1 MRHIRRWLNADQPA
15 FRSFPLQA
23 VHPKDDTPMNKKIMV
38 VDDNRMILKF
48 LSNLL
53 EGEGHEVKTCEDGL
67 SALSLLTSYRPDIVF
82 VDLIIPKIGG
92 DKLCQIIRTMEHMR
106 DCYLVIISAAV
117 AEMDLDFRKI
127 GVNACIAKG
136 PFGQMGKHVLAAV
149 NDSSDHSKSISDQ
162 DILGIA
168 SVDGI
173 PVYARR
179 MTKELLGRNRH
190 LETILES
197 MNEGIIEVYTGRVVY
212 ANSAAVTLLGIPL
225 ENLLSAEPRELFDAT
240 AMGRIEALMGRDET
254 TNSVAGLTHPLELNG
269 RQVVIRSFPVIEEED
284 TTILLITDVTDQ
296 RNLEYQLQHVRRMD
310 AIGNLAGGIAHNFN
324 NLLMGIQGNVS
335 ILFQDKSA
343 GDRGYDELAGIERCI
358 DSGAN
363 LTRQLL
369 SFAKGGR
376 YSLEM
381 VDVNDIVAASAGMF
395 ARTRKEIHVASQ
407 LEEAPLMAE
416 VDASQIELAL
426 MDLYVNAW
434 HAMSN
439 GGTLSVS
446 ASEVNLDD
454 AFVKPYHLTPGKYV
468 RIDVTDTG
476 AGMDK
481 KTIGRIFEPFYTTR
495 PMGEGTGLGLASVF
509 GIIKQH
515 RGIIT
520 VDSQVGAGTTF
531 SIYLPVARP
540 LVKPKMQDRLRV
552 ITSGKP
558 PEKGSGTILVV
569 DDEEY
574 ILNADKAML
583 NELGYGVLLAKGG
596 KEALRVFEENK
607 NRIKLL
613 ILDLIMPDL
622 GGEIVYDRI
631 KSSRPDVRV
640 ILSSGYSIEGQA
652 ESILKKGCDG
662 FIQKP
667 YNLNQLAQKIEEIL
681 S

>member
-1 MRHIRRWLNADQPA
+1 M
-15 FRSFPLQA
+15 
-23 VHPKDDTPMNKKIMV
+23 KKKILV

-53 EGEGHEVKTCEDGL
+53 DGEGHEVKTCEDGL
-67 SALSLLTSYRPDIVF
+67 SALSLLTTFEPDIVF

-92 DKLCQIIRTMEHMR
+92 DKLCQIIRTMEHMKS
-106 DCYLVIISAAV
+106 CYLVIISAAV

-136 PFGQMGKHVLAAV
+136 PFGQMGKHVLAAIK
-149 NDSSDHSKSISDQ
+149 DSSDPSKLISDHE
-162 DILGIA
+162 ILGIA
-168 SVDGI
+168 SVSGI

-197 MNEGIIEVYTGRVVY
+197 MNEGIVEVYTGRVVY
-212 ANSAAVTLLGIPL
+212 ANSAAVKLFAVPL
-225 ENLLSAEPRELFDAT
+225 ENLLSAKPQELFDDAFKS
-240 AMGRIEALMGRDET
+240 RIDVLMNRGAQ
-254 TNSVAGLTHPLELNG
+254 SMPVVGLTRPLELNG
-269 RQVVIRSFPVIEEED
+269 RQIVIRSFPVKAEAD

-296 RNLEYQLQHVRRMD
+296 RDLEYQLQHVRRMD

-335 ILFQDKSA
+335 ILIQDKKM
-343 GDRGYDELAGIERCI
+343 GDPGYDELAGIERCI
-358 DSGAN
+358 DSGAK

-376 YSLEM
+376 YSLGLE
-381 VDVNDIVAASAGMF
+381 DINDIVEKSSSMF
-395 ARTRKEIHVASQ
+395 ARTRKEIHVERRLDQDLA
-407 LEEAPLMAE
+407 MAE
-416 VDASQIELAL
+416 ADAAQIELAL

-439 GGTLSVS
+439 GGTLTVS
-446 ASEVNLDD
+446 TANTILADS
-454 AFVKPYHLTPGKYV
+454 FVKPYNLTPGSYL
-468 RIDVTDTG
+468 RIDVADTG
-476 AGMDK
+476 AGIDEK
-481 KTIGRIFEPFYTTR
+481 IVERIFEPFYTTR
-495 PMGEGTGLGLASVF
+495 PMGQGTGLGLASVF
-509 GIIKQH
+509 GIIKKH
-515 RGIIT
+515 KGIIT
-520 VDSQVGAGTTF
+520 VDSQVGRGTTF
-531 SIYLPVARP
+531 SIYLPAARI
-540 LVKPKMQDRLRV
+540 LQIPKEKDKLRV
-552 ITSGKP
+552 ISSGRL

-583 NELGYGVLLAKGG
+583 NELGYEVLLANGG
-596 KEALRVFEENK
+596 KEALRVFDENK
-607 NRIKLL
+607 DRIDLL
-613 ILDLIMPDL
+613 ILDLIMPDM
-622 GGEIVYDRI
+622 GGEVVYDRI

-652 ESILKKGCDG
+652 ASILKKGCDG

-667 YNLNQLAQKIEEIL
+667 YNLNQLAQKIKEIL
-681 S
+681 VRG

>member
-1 MRHIRRWLNADQPA
+1 M
-15 FRSFPLQA
+15 
-23 VHPKDDTPMNKKIMV
+23 KKKIMV

-67 SALSLLTSYRPDIVF
+67 SALSLLTSYHPDIVF

-92 DKLCQIIRTMEHMR
+92 DKLCQIIRSMEHLR
-106 DCYLVIISAAV
+106 NCYLVIISAAV
-117 AEMDLDFRKI
+117 AEMDLDFRQI

-149 NDSSDHSKSISDQ
+149 NDSGDQSKSISDQ

-197 MNEGIIEVYTGRVVY
+197 MNEGIVEVYTGRVVY
-212 ANSAAVTLLGIPL
+212 ANSAAVKLLEIPL
-225 ENLLSAEPRELFDAT
+225 ENLLSSDPRELFDET
-240 AMGRIEALMGRDET
+240 ARNRIEALMGRNEAST
-254 TNSVAGLTHPLELNG
+254 SVAGLTRPLELNG
-269 RQVVIRSFPVIEEED
+269 RQVVIRSFPVKEEED

-335 ILFQDKSA
+335 ILFQDKAA
-343 GDRGYDELAGIERCI
+343 GDPGYDELAGIERCI

-369 SFAKGGR
+369 SFSKGGR
-376 YSLEM
+376 YSLDK
-381 VDVNDIVAASAGMF
+381 VDLNDVVAASAGMF
-395 ARTRKEIHVASQ
+395 ARTRKEIHVASR
-407 LEEAPLMAE
+407 LEEAPLLAE
-416 VDASQIELAL
+416 VDAAQIELAL

-439 GGTLSVS
+439 GGTLTVT
-446 ASEVNLDD
+446 ASEVSLDH

-468 RIDVTDTG
+468 RIEVTDTG
-476 AGMDK
+476 AGMDE

-520 VDSQVGAGTTF
+520 VESQVGAGTTF
-531 SIYLPVARP
+531 SIYLPVAHP
-540 LVKPKMQDRLRV
+540 LAKPEVQDKLRV
-552 ITSGKP
+552 ISSGKLP
-558 PEKGSGTILVV
+558 GKGSGTILVV

-583 NELGYGVLLAKGG
+583 NELGYEVLLAKGG

-607 NRIKLL
+607 DRIKLL

-631 KSSRPDVRV
+631 KSSRPDIRV

-681 S
+681 I

>member
-1 MRHIRRWLNADQPA
+1 M
-15 FRSFPLQA
+15 
-23 VHPKDDTPMNKKIMV
+23 KKKILV

-53 EGEGHEVKTCEDGL
+53 DGEGHEVKTCEDGL
-67 SALSLLTSYRPDIVF
+67 SALSLLTTFEPDIVF

-92 DKLCQIIRTMEHMR
+92 DKLCQIIRTMEHMK

-136 PFGQMGKHVLAAV
+136 PFGQMGKHVLAAI
-149 NDSSDHSKSISDQ
+149 NDSNDPSTFNSEHGIV
-162 DILGIA
+162 GIA
-168 SVDGI
+168 SVNGI

-212 ANSAAVTLLGIPL
+212 ANSAAVKLFAVPL
-225 ENLLSAEPRELFDAT
+225 ENLLSAKPQNLFDDVFT
-240 AMGRIEALMGRDET
+240 SRIDALMNRDT
-254 TNSVAGLTHPLELNG
+254 KKMPVVGLSRPLELNG
-269 RQVVIRSFPVIEEED
+269 RQIVIRSFPVKGEAD

-296 RNLEYQLQHVRRMD
+296 RDLEYQLQHVRRMD

-335 ILFQDKSA
+335 ILIQGKKM
-343 GDRGYDELAGIERCI
+343 GDPGYDELAGIERCI
-358 DSGAN
+358 DSGAK

-376 YSLEM
+376 YSLGLE
-381 VDVNDIVAASAGMF
+381 DVNDIVEKSSSMF
-395 ARTRKEIHVASQ
+395 ARTRKEIHVEQ
-407 LEEAPLMAE
+407 HLEEDLVMAE
-416 VDASQIELAL
+416 ADSAQIELAL

-434 HAMSN
+434 QAMSN
-439 GGTLSVS
+439 GGTLTVS
-446 ASEVNLDD
+446 TANIILNDP
-454 AFVKPYHLTPGKYV
+454 FVKPYNLAPGSYLKISV
-468 RIDVTDTG
+468 ADTG
-476 AGMDK
+476 SGMDEK
-481 KTIGRIFEPFYTTR
+481 SIERIFEPFYTTR

-509 GIIKQH
+509 GIIKKH
-515 RGIIT
+515 KGIIT
-520 VDSQVGAGTTF
+520 VDSQVGRGTTF
-531 SIYLPVARP
+531 SIYLPAARILQRP
-540 LVKPKMQDRLRV
+540 KEAEKPRV
-552 ITSGKP
+552 ISSGKR

-583 NELGYGVLLAKGG
+583 NELGYEVLLANGG
-596 KEALRVFEENK
+596 KEALRVFDENK
-607 NRIKLL
+607 DRISLL

-622 GGEIVYDRI
+622 SGEIVYDRI
-631 KSSRPDVRV
+631 KSLRPDIRV

-652 ESILKKGCDG
+652 ESILKRGCDG

-667 YNLNQLAQKIEEIL
+667 YNLNQLADKIKRIL
-681 S
+681 A

>member
-1 MRHIRRWLNADQPA
+1 M
-15 FRSFPLQA
+15 
-23 VHPKDDTPMNKKIMV
+23 KKKILV

-53 EGEGHEVKTCEDGL
+53 DGEGHEVKTCEDGL
-67 SALSLLTSYRPDIVF
+67 SALSLLTTFEPDIVF

-92 DKLCQIIRTMEHMR
+92 DKLCQIIRTMEHMK

-136 PFGQMGKHVLAAV
+136 PFGQMGKHVLAAIKDS
-149 NDSSDHSKSISDQ
+149 NDPSKLISEHE
-162 DILGIA
+162 ILGIA
-168 SVDGI
+168 AVNGI

-197 MNEGIIEVYTGRVVY
+197 MNEGIVEVYTGRVVY
-212 ANSAAVTLLGIPL
+212 ANSAAVKLFAVPL
-225 ENLLSAEPRELFDAT
+225 ENLLSAKPQELFDNASRS
-240 AMGRIEALMGRDET
+240 RIDSLMNRGTEKMP
-254 TNSVAGLTHPLELNG
+254 VVGLTRPLELNG
-269 RQVVIRSFPVIEEED
+269 RQIVIRSFPVKGEAD

-296 RNLEYQLQHVRRMD
+296 RDLEYQLQHVRRMD

-335 ILFQDKSA
+335 ILIQDKKM
-343 GDRGYDELAGIERCI
+343 GDPGYDELAGIERCI
-358 DSGAN
+358 DSGAK

-376 YSLEM
+376 YSLDLE
-381 VDVNDIVAASAGMF
+381 DVNDIVEKSSSMF
-395 ARTRKEIHVASQ
+395 AKTRKEIHVEQ
-407 LEEAPLMAE
+407 RLEEDLVLAE
-416 VDASQIELAL
+416 ADAAQLELAL

-439 GGTLSVS
+439 GGTLTVS
-446 ASEVNLDD
+446 TANIVLDD
-454 AFVKPYHLTPGKYV
+454 SFVKPYDLTPGSYLKISV
-468 RIDVTDTG
+468 ADTG
-476 AGMDK
+476 AGMDEK
-481 KTIGRIFEPFYTTR
+481 NIQRIFEPFYTTR

-509 GIIKQH
+509 GIIKKH
-515 RGIIT
+515 KGIIT
-520 VDSQVGAGTTF
+520 VDSQVGKGTTF
-531 SIYLPVARP
+531 SIYLPAARI
-540 LVKPKMQDRLRV
+540 LQRPKKKDTPRV
-552 ITSGKP
+552 IASGKP

-583 NELGYGVLLAKGG
+583 NELGYEVLLANGG
-596 KEALRVFEENK
+596 KEALRIFGENK
-607 NRIKLL
+607 DRINLL

-622 GGEIVYDRI
+622 SGEIVYDRI
-631 KSSRPDVRV
+631 KALRPDVRV

-652 ESILKKGCDG
+652 ESILKRGCDG

-667 YNLNQLAQKIEEIL
+667 YNLNKLALKIKQIL
-681 S
+681 A

>member
-1 MRHIRRWLNADQPA
+1 M
-15 FRSFPLQA
+15 
-23 VHPKDDTPMNKKIMV
+23 KKKILV

-53 EGEGHEVKTCEDGL
+53 DGEGHEVKTCEDGL
-67 SALSLLTSYRPDIVF
+67 SALSLLTTFEPDIVF

-92 DKLCQIIRTMEHMR
+92 DKLCQIIRTMEHMKN
-106 DCYLVIISAAV
+106 CYLVIISAAV

-136 PFGQMGKHVLAAV
+136 PFGQMGKHVLAAIKDS
-149 NDSSDHSKSISDQ
+149 NDPSKVISEHE
-162 DILGIA
+162 ILGIA
-168 SVDGI
+168 SVSGI

-197 MNEGIIEVYTGRVVY
+197 MNEGIVEVYTGRVVY
-212 ANSAAVTLLGIPL
+212 ANSAAVKLFAVPL
-225 ENLLSAEPRELFDAT
+225 ENLLSAKPQELFDDAFKS
-240 AMGRIEALMGRDET
+240 RIDVLMNRGT
-254 TNSVAGLTHPLELNG
+254 QTMPVVGLTRPLELNG
-269 RQVVIRSFPVIEEED
+269 RQIVIRSFPVKAEAD
-284 TTILLITDVTDQ
+284 TTILLLTDVTDQ
-296 RNLEYQLQHVRRMD
+296 RDLEYQLQHVRRMD

-335 ILFQDKSA
+335 ILIQDKKM
-343 GDRGYDELAGIERCI
+343 GDPGYDELAGIERCI
-358 DSGAN
+358 DSGAK

-376 YSLEM
+376 YSLGLE
-381 VDVNDIVAASAGMF
+381 DVNDIVEKSSSMF
-395 ARTRKEIHVASQ
+395 ARTRKEIHVERRLDEDLA
-407 LEEAPLMAE
+407 MAE
-416 VDASQIELAL
+416 ADAAQIELAL

-439 GGTLSVS
+439 GGTLTVS
-446 ASEVNLDD
+446 TANTILEDS
-454 AFVKPYHLTPGKYV
+454 FVIPYNLTPGNYL
-468 RIDVTDTG
+468 RIDVADTG
-476 AGMDK
+476 AGMDE
-481 KTIGRIFEPFYTTR
+481 KTVERIFEPFYTTR
-495 PMGEGTGLGLASVF
+495 PMGQGTGLGLASVF
-509 GIIKQH
+509 GIIKKH
-515 RGIIT
+515 KGIIT
-520 VDSQVGAGTTF
+520 VDSQVGRGTTF
-531 SIYLPVARP
+531 SIFLPAARI
-540 LVKPKMQDRLRV
+540 LQKPKEKDKLRV
-552 ITSGKP
+552 ISSGKL

-583 NELGYGVLLAKGG
+583 NELGYEVLLANGG
-596 KEALRVFEENK
+596 KEALRVFDKNK
-607 NRIKLL
+607 DRIDLL
-613 ILDLIMPDL
+613 ILDLIMPDM
-622 GGEIVYDRI
+622 GGEVVYDSI

-667 YNLNQLAQKIEEIL
+667 YNLNQLAQKIKEIL
-681 S
+681 VHP

>member
-1 MRHIRRWLNADQPA
+1 M
-15 FRSFPLQA
+15 
-23 VHPKDDTPMNKKIMV
+23 KKKILV

-53 EGEGHEVKTCEDGL
+53 DGEGHEVKTCEDGL
-67 SALSLLTSYRPDIVF
+67 SALSLLTTFEPDIVF

-92 DKLCQIIRTMEHMR
+92 DKLCQIIRTMEHMK

-136 PFGQMGKHVLAAV
+136 PFGQMGKHVLAAIKDS
-149 NDSSDHSKSISDQ
+149 NDPSKVISEHE
-162 DILGIA
+162 ILGIA
-168 SVDGI
+168 AVNGI

-197 MNEGIIEVYTGRVVY
+197 MNEGIVEVYTGRVVY
-212 ANSAAVTLLGIPL
+212 ANSAAVKLFAVPL
-225 ENLLSAEPRELFDAT
+225 ENLLSAKPQELFDNASRS
-240 AMGRIEALMGRDET
+240 RIDSLMNRGTEKMP
-254 TNSVAGLTHPLELNG
+254 VVGLTRPLELNG
-269 RQVVIRSFPVIEEED
+269 RQIVIRSFPVKGEAD

-296 RNLEYQLQHVRRMD
+296 RDLEYQLQHVRRMD

-335 ILFQDKSA
+335 ILIQDKKM
-343 GDRGYDELAGIERCI
+343 GDPGYDELAGIERCI
-358 DSGAN
+358 DSGAK

-376 YSLEM
+376 YSLDLE
-381 VDVNDIVAASAGMF
+381 DVNDIVEKSSSMF
-395 ARTRKEIHVASQ
+395 AKTRKEIHVEQ
-407 LEEAPLMAE
+407 RLEEDLVLAE
-416 VDASQIELAL
+416 ADAAQLELAL

-439 GGTLSVS
+439 GGTLTVS
-446 ASEVNLDD
+446 TANIVLDD
-454 AFVKPYHLTPGKYV
+454 SFVKPYDLTPGSYLKISV
-468 RIDVTDTG
+468 ADTG
-476 AGMDK
+476 AGMDEK
-481 KTIGRIFEPFYTTR
+481 NIQRIFEPFYTTR

-509 GIIKQH
+509 GIIKKH
-515 RGIIT
+515 KGIIT
-520 VDSQVGAGTTF
+520 VDSQVGKGTTF
-531 SIYLPVARP
+531 SIYLPAARI
-540 LVKPKMQDRLRV
+540 LQRPKKKDTPRV
-552 ITSGKP
+552 IASGKP

-583 NELGYGVLLAKGG
+583 NELGYEVLLANGG
-596 KEALRVFEENK
+596 KEALRIFGENK
-607 NRIKLL
+607 DRINLL

-622 GGEIVYDRI
+622 SGEIVYDRI
-631 KSSRPDVRV
+631 KALRPDVRV

-652 ESILKKGCDG
+652 ESILKRGCDG

-667 YNLNQLAQKIEEIL
+667 YNLNKLALKIKQIL
-681 S
+681 A

>member
-1 MRHIRRWLNADQPA
+1 M
-15 FRSFPLQA
+15 
-23 VHPKDDTPMNKKIMV
+23 KKKILV

-53 EGEGHEVKTCEDGL
+53 DSEGHEVKTCEDGL
-67 SALSLLTSYRPDIVF
+67 AALSLLTTYQPDIVF

-92 DKLCQIIRTMEHMR
+92 DKLCQIIRSMEHMK

-136 PFGQMGKHVLAAV
+136 PFGQMGKHVVAAI
-149 NDSSDHSKSISDQ
+149 NDSRDPSKSIAEHE
-162 DILGIA
+162 ILGIA
-168 SVDGI
+168 SVNGL

-197 MNEGIIEVYTGRVVY
+197 MNEGIVEVYTGRVVY
-212 ANSAAVTLLGIPL
+212 ANSAAVKLFGIPL
-225 ENLLSAEPRELFDAT
+225 ENLLSAKPQELFDPPSR
-240 AMGRIEALMGRDET
+240 GRIDVLINRGMEK
-254 TNSVAGLTHPLELNG
+254 SPVVGLTRPLELNG
-269 RQVVIRSFPVIEEED
+269 RQVVIRSFPVKAEAD

-296 RNLEYQLQHVRRMD
+296 RDLEYQLQHVRRMD

-335 ILFQDKSA
+335 ILVQDKKV
-343 GDRGYDELAGIERCI
+343 GDPGYDELAGIERCI
-358 DSGAN
+358 DSGAK

-376 YSLEM
+376 YSLAL
-381 VDVNDIVAASAGMF
+381 VDVNDIVEKSTSMF
-395 ARTRKEIHVASQ
+395 ARTRKEIHVVRH
-407 LEEAPLMAE
+407 LREEWAMAE
-416 VDASQIELAL
+416 VDGAQIELAL

-434 HAMSN
+434 HAMSQ
-439 GGTLSVS
+439 GGTLTVS
-446 ASEVNLDD
+446 TAEVNLDD
-454 AFVKPYHLTPGKYV
+454 AFVKPYHLTPGSYLK
-468 RIDVTDTG
+468 IDVADTG
-476 AGMDK
+476 AGMDE
-481 KTIGRIFEPFYTTR
+481 KTVERIFEPFYTTR

-509 GIIKQH
+509 GIIKKHQ
-515 RGIIT
+515 GIIT
-520 VDSQVGAGTTF
+520 VDSQVGRGTTF
-531 SIYLPVARP
+531 SIYLPAARI
-540 LVKPKMQDRLRV
+540 LQKPKDRDQQLGV
-552 ITSGKP
+552 SAGKP

-583 NELGYGVLLAKGG
+583 NELGYEVLLAHGG
-596 KEALRVFEENK
+596 NDALRVFEENK
-607 NRIKLL
+607 DRIKLL

-622 GGEIVYDRI
+622 GGEIVFDRI

-652 ESILKKGCDG
+652 EAILKKGCDG

-667 YNLNQLAQKIEEIL
+667 YNLNQLAQKIKEIL
-681 S
+681 A

>member
-1 MRHIRRWLNADQPA
+1 M
-15 FRSFPLQA
+15 
-23 VHPKDDTPMNKKIMV
+23 KKKIMV

-53 EGEGHEVKTCEDGL
+53 DGEGHEVKTCEDGL
-67 SALSLLTSYRPDIVF
+67 SALSLLTTYEPDIVF

-92 DKLCQIIRTMEHMR
+92 DKLCQIIRTMEHMKN
-106 DCYLVIISAAV
+106 CYLVIISAAV

-136 PFGQMGKHVLAAV
+136 PFGQMGKHVMAAIEDS
-149 NDSSDHSKSISDQ
+149 NDPSKLISENE
-162 DILGIA
+162 ILGIA
-168 SVDGI
+168 SVDGL

-197 MNEGIIEVYTGRVVY
+197 MTEGIVEVFTNRVVY
-212 ANSAAVTLLGIPL
+212 ANSAAVKLFSIPL
-225 ENLLSAEPRELFDAT
+225 ENLLSANPWELFDRSSRS
-240 AMGRIEALMGRDET
+240 RIDALMHRGAEELP
-254 TNSVAGLTHPLELNG
+254 VVGLTRPLELNG
-269 RQVVIRSFPVIEEED
+269 RQIVVRSFPVKGEKD
-284 TTILLITDVTDQ
+284 TTILLITDVTEQ
-296 RNLEYQLQHVRRMD
+296 RDLQYQLQHVRRMD

-335 ILFQDKSA
+335 ILVQDKKV
-343 GDRGYDELAGIERCI
+343 GDPGYDELAGIERCI
-358 DSGAN
+358 DNGAK

-376 YSLEM
+376 YSLDL
-381 VDVNDIVAASAGMF
+381 VDLNDIVEKSSSMF
-395 ARTRKEIHVASQ
+395 ARTRKEIH
-407 LEEAPLMAE
+407 LDRHLGEELAMVE
-416 VDASQIELAL
+416 VDAAQIELAL

-434 HAMSN
+434 HAMSS
-439 GGTLSVS
+439 GGTLTVS
-446 ASEVNLDD
+446 TADVTLDET
-454 AFVKPYHLTPGKYV
+454 FVKPYNLSPGSFLKITV
-468 RIDVTDTG
+468 ADTG
-476 AGMDK
+476 AGMDE
-481 KTIGRIFEPFYTTR
+481 KTVERIFEPFYTTR
-495 PMGEGTGLGLASVF
+495 PMAEGTGLGLASVF
-509 GIIKQH
+509 GIIKKHQ
-515 RGIIT
+515 GIIT
-520 VDSQVGAGTTF
+520 VDTRVGRGTTF
-531 SIYLPVARP
+531 SIYLPAARI
-540 LVKPKMQDRLRV
+540 LQKPKELDKLRV
-552 ITSGKP
+552 ISSGKR

-583 NELGYGVLLAKGG
+583 NELGYEVLLANGG
-596 KEALRVFEENK
+596 KEAIRMFEENK
-607 NRIKLL
+607 DRINLL

-631 KSSRPDVRV
+631 KSLRPDVRV

-667 YNLNQLAQKIEEIL
+667 YNLNQLAEKIKDIL
-681 S
+681 A

>member
-1 MRHIRRWLNADQPA
+1 M
-15 FRSFPLQA
+15 
-23 VHPKDDTPMNKKIMV
+23 KKKILV

-53 EGEGHEVKTCEDGL
+53 DGEGHEVKTCEDGL
-67 SALSLLTSYRPDIVF
+67 SALSLLTTFEPDIVF

-92 DKLCQIIRTMEHMR
+92 DKLCQIIRTMEHMK

-136 PFGQMGKHVLAAV
+136 PFGQMGKHVLAAI
-149 NDSSDHSKSISDQ
+149 NDSNDPSTFNLEHGIV
-162 DILGIA
+162 GIA
-168 SVDGI
+168 SVNGI

-197 MNEGIIEVYTGRVVY
+197 MNEGIVEVYTGRVVY
-212 ANSAAVTLLGIPL
+212 ANSAAVKLFAVPL
-225 ENLLSAEPRELFDAT
+225 ENLLSANPQDLFDDVFT
-240 AMGRIEALMGRDET
+240 SRIAALMNRDT
-254 TNSVAGLTHPLELNG
+254 KKMPVVGLSRPLELNG
-269 RQVVIRSFPVIEEED
+269 RQIVIRSFPVKGEAD

-296 RNLEYQLQHVRRMD
+296 RDLEYQLQHVRRMD

-335 ILFQDKSA
+335 ILIQDKKM
-343 GDRGYDELAGIERCI
+343 GDPGFDELAGIERCI
-358 DSGAN
+358 DSGAK

-376 YSLEM
+376 YSLGLE
-381 VDVNDIVAASAGMF
+381 DVNDIVEKSSSMF
-395 ARTRKEIHVASQ
+395 ARTRKEIHVEQ
-407 LEEAPLMAE
+407 HLEEDLVMAE
-416 VDASQIELAL
+416 ADSAQIELAL

-439 GGTLSVS
+439 GGTLTVS
-446 ASEVNLDD
+446 TANIILKDS
-454 AFVKPYHLTPGKYV
+454 FVKPYNLTPGSYLKISV
-468 RIDVTDTG
+468 ADTG
-476 AGMDK
+476 SGMDEK
-481 KTIGRIFEPFYTTR
+481 SIERIFEPFYTTR

-509 GIIKQH
+509 GIIKKH
-515 RGIIT
+515 KGIIT
-520 VDSQVGAGTTF
+520 VDSQVGRGTTF
-531 SIYLPVARP
+531 SIYLPAARILQRP
-540 LVKPKMQDRLRV
+540 KEAEKPRV
-552 ITSGKP
+552 VSSGKR

-583 NELGYGVLLAKGG
+583 NELGYEVLLANGG
-596 KEALRVFEENK
+596 KEALRVFDENK
-607 NRIKLL
+607 ERINLL

-622 GGEIVYDRI
+622 SGEIVYDRI
-631 KSSRPDVRV
+631 KSLRPDIRV

-652 ESILKKGCDG
+652 ESILKRGCDG

-667 YNLNQLAQKIEEIL
+667 YNLNQLAQKIKQIL
-681 S
+681 A

>member
-1 MRHIRRWLNADQPA
+1 M
-15 FRSFPLQA
+15 
-23 VHPKDDTPMNKKIMV
+23 KKKILV

-53 EGEGHEVKTCEDGL
+53 DGEGHEVKTCEDGL
-67 SALSLLTSYRPDIVF
+67 SALSLLTTFEPDIVF

-92 DKLCQIIRTMEHMR
+92 DKLCQIIRTMEHMK

-136 PFGQMGKHVLAAV
+136 PFGQMGKHVLAAI
-149 NDSSDHSKSISDQ
+149 NDSNDPSTFNSEHGIV
-162 DILGIA
+162 GIA
-168 SVDGI
+168 SVNGI

-197 MNEGIIEVYTGRVVY
+197 MNEGIVEVYTGRVVY
-212 ANSAAVTLLGIPL
+212 ANSAAVKLFAVPL
-225 ENLLSAEPRELFDAT
+225 ENLLSAKPQDLFDDVFT
-240 AMGRIEALMGRDET
+240 SRIDALMNRDT
-254 TNSVAGLTHPLELNG
+254 KKMPVVGLSRPLELNG
-269 RQVVIRSFPVIEEED
+269 RQIVIRSFPVKGEAD

-296 RNLEYQLQHVRRMD
+296 RDLEYQLQHVRRMD

-335 ILFQDKSA
+335 ILIQDKKM
-343 GDRGYDELAGIERCI
+343 GDPGFDELAGIERCI
-358 DSGAN
+358 DSGAK

-376 YSLEM
+376 YSLGLE
-381 VDVNDIVAASAGMF
+381 DVNDIVEKSSSMF
-395 ARTRKEIHVASQ
+395 ARTRKEIHVEQ
-407 LEEAPLMAE
+407 NLEEDLVMAE
-416 VDASQIELAL
+416 ADAAQIELAL

-439 GGTLSVS
+439 GGTLTVS
-446 ASEVNLDD
+446 TANIILNDS
-454 AFVKPYHLTPGKYV
+454 FVKPYNLTPGSYLKISV
-468 RIDVTDTG
+468 ADTG
-476 AGMDK
+476 SGMDEK
-481 KTIGRIFEPFYTTR
+481 SIERIFEPFYTTR

-509 GIIKQH
+509 GIIKKH
-515 RGIIT
+515 KGIIT
-520 VDSQVGAGTTF
+520 VDSQVGRGTTF
-531 SIYLPVARP
+531 SIYLPAARI
-540 LVKPKMQDRLRV
+540 LQRPKEAEKSRV
-552 ITSGKP
+552 VSSGKR

-583 NELGYGVLLAKGG
+583 NELGYEVLLANGG
-596 KEALRVFEENK
+596 KEALRVFDENK
-607 NRIKLL
+607 DRINLL

-622 GGEIVYDRI
+622 SGEIVYDRI
-631 KSSRPDVRV
+631 KSLRPDIRV

-652 ESILKKGCDG
+652 ESILKRGCDG

-667 YNLNQLAQKIEEIL
+667 YNLNQLAQKIKQIL
-681 S
+681 A

>member
-1 MRHIRRWLNADQPA
+1 M
-15 FRSFPLQA
+15 
-23 VHPKDDTPMNKKIMV
+23 KKKILV

-53 EGEGHEVKTCEDGL
+53 DGEGHEVKTCEDGL
-67 SALSLLTSYRPDIVF
+67 SALSLLTTFEPEIVF

-92 DKLCQIIRTMEHMR
+92 DKLCQIIRTMEHMK

-136 PFGQMGKHVLAAV
+136 PFGQMGKHVLAAIKDS
-149 NDSSDHSKSISDQ
+149 NDPSKLISGHE
-162 DILGIA
+162 ILGIA
-168 SVDGI
+168 SVSGI

-197 MNEGIIEVYTGRVVY
+197 MNEGIVEVYTGRVVY
-212 ANSAAVTLLGIPL
+212 ANSAAVRLFAVPL
-225 ENLLSAEPRELFDAT
+225 ENLLSAKPQDLFDDASKS
-240 AMGRIEALMGRDET
+240 RIDVLMNRGTEKMPVVGQTR
-254 TNSVAGLTHPLELNG
+254 PLELNG
-269 RQVVIRSFPVIEEED
+269 RQMVIRSFPVKGEAD

-296 RNLEYQLQHVRRMD
+296 RDLEYQLQHVRRMD
-310 AIGNLAGGIAHNFN
+310 AIGSLAGGIAHNFN

-335 ILFQDKSA
+335 ILIQEKKM
-343 GDRGYDELAGIERCI
+343 GDPGYDELAGIERCI
-358 DSGAN
+358 DSGAK

-376 YSLEM
+376 YSLDLE
-381 VDVNDIVAASAGMF
+381 DINDIVEKSSSMF
-395 ARTRKEIHVASQ
+395 ARTRKEIHVAQ
-407 LEEAPLMAE
+407 HLEEDLVMAE
-416 VDASQIELAL
+416 ADAAQIELAL

-434 HAMSN
+434 HAMPN
-439 GGTLSVS
+439 GGTLTVS
-446 ASEVNLDD
+446 TANIVLEDS
-454 AFVKPYHLTPGKYV
+454 FVKPYNLAPGSYLKISV
-468 RIDVTDTG
+468 ADTG
-476 AGMDK
+476 TGMDEK
-481 KTIGRIFEPFYTTR
+481 NIERIFEPFYTTR

-509 GIIKQH
+509 GIIKKH
-515 RGIIT
+515 KGIIT
-520 VDSQVGAGTTF
+520 VDSQVGRGTTF
-531 SIYLPVARP
+531 SIYLPAARILQRP
-540 LVKPKMQDRLRV
+540 KKKDKPRV
-552 ITSGKP
+552 IASGKH

-583 NELGYGVLLAKGG
+583 KELGYEVLLANGG
-596 KEALRVFEENK
+596 KEALRIFDENK
-607 NRIKLL
+607 DRINLL

-622 GGEIVYDRI
+622 SGEIVYDRI
-631 KSSRPDVRV
+631 KALRPDVRV

-652 ESILKKGCDG
+652 ESILKRGCDG

-667 YNLNQLAQKIEEIL
+667 YNLNQLAQKIRQIL
-681 S
+681 A

>member
-1 MRHIRRWLNADQPA
+1 M
-15 FRSFPLQA
+15 
-23 VHPKDDTPMNKKIMV
+23 KKKILV

-53 EGEGHEVKTCEDGL
+53 DGEGHEVKTCEDGL
-67 SALSLLTSYRPDIVF
+67 SALSLLTTFEPDIVF

-92 DKLCQIIRTMEHMR
+92 DKLCQIIRTMEHMK

-136 PFGQMGKHVLAAV
+136 PFGQMGKHVLAAI
-149 NDSSDHSKSISDQ
+149 NDSNDPSTFNSEHGIV
-162 DILGIA
+162 GIA
-168 SVDGI
+168 SVNGI

-197 MNEGIIEVYTGRVVY
+197 MNEGIVEVYTGRVVY
-212 ANSAAVTLLGIPL
+212 ANSAAVKLFAVPL
-225 ENLLSAEPRELFDAT
+225 ENLLSAKPQDLFDDVFT
-240 AMGRIEALMGRDET
+240 SRIDALMNRDT
-254 TNSVAGLTHPLELNG
+254 KKMPVVGLSRPLELNG
-269 RQVVIRSFPVIEEED
+269 RQIVIRSFPVKGEAD

-296 RNLEYQLQHVRRMD
+296 RDLEYQLQHVRRMD

-335 ILFQDKSA
+335 ILIQDKKM
-343 GDRGYDELAGIERCI
+343 GDPGFDELAGIERCI
-358 DSGAN
+358 DSGAK

-376 YSLEM
+376 YSLGLE
-381 VDVNDIVAASAGMF
+381 DVNDIVEKSSSMF
-395 ARTRKEIHVASQ
+395 ARTRKEIHVEQ
-407 LEEAPLMAE
+407 HLEEDLVMAE
-416 VDASQIELAL
+416 ADAAQIELAL

-439 GGTLSVS
+439 GGTLTVS
-446 ASEVNLDD
+446 TANIVLNDS
-454 AFVKPYHLTPGKYV
+454 FVKPYNLAPGSYLKISV
-468 RIDVTDTG
+468 ADTG
-476 AGMDK
+476 SGMDEK
-481 KTIGRIFEPFYTTR
+481 SIERIFEPFYTTR

-509 GIIKQH
+509 GIIKKH
-515 RGIIT
+515 KGIIT
-520 VDSQVGAGTTF
+520 VDSQVGRGTTF
-531 SIYLPVARP
+531 SIYLPAARILQRP
-540 LVKPKMQDRLRV
+540 REAEKPRV
-552 ITSGKP
+552 VSSGKR

-583 NELGYGVLLAKGG
+583 NELGYEVLLANGG
-596 KEALRVFEENK
+596 KEALRVFDENK
-607 NRIKLL
+607 DRINLL

-622 GGEIVYDRI
+622 SGEIVYDRI
-631 KSSRPDVRV
+631 KSLRPDIRV

-652 ESILKKGCDG
+652 ESILKRGCDG

-667 YNLNQLAQKIEEIL
+667 YNLNQLAQKIKQIL
-681 S
+681 A

>member
-1 MRHIRRWLNADQPA
+1 MAAGSLLLPA
-15 FRSFPLQA
+15 VQIEGR
-23 VHPKDDTPMNKKIMV
+23 KPMKKKILV

-53 EGEGHEVKTCEDGL
+53 DGKGHEVKTCEDGL
-67 SALSLLTSYRPDIVF
+67 SALSLLTSFEPDIVF

-92 DKLCQIIRTMEHMR
+92 DKLCQIIRTMEHMKN
-106 DCYLVIISAAV
+106 CYLVIISAAV

-136 PFGQMGKHVLAAV
+136 PFGQMGKHVLSAI
-149 NDSSDHSKSISDQ
+149 NDSNDPSKVISER

-168 SVDGI
+168 SANGI

-197 MNEGIIEVYTGRVVY
+197 MNEGIVEVYTGRVIY
-212 ANSAAVTLLGIPL
+212 ANSAAVKLFAVPL
-225 ENLLSAEPRELFDAT
+225 ENLLSAKPQELFDDAFKS
-240 AMGRIEALMGRDET
+240 RIDGLMNRDT
-254 TNSVAGLTHPLELNG
+254 QKLPVVGLTRPLELNG
-269 RQVVIRSFPVIEEED
+269 RQIVIRGFPVKGEAD

-296 RNLEYQLQHVRRMD
+296 RDLEYQLQHVRRMD

-335 ILFQDKSA
+335 ILIQDKKM
-343 GDRGYDELAGIERCI
+343 GDLGYDELAGIERCI
-358 DSGAN
+358 DSGAK

-376 YSLEM
+376 FSLGLA
-381 VDVNDIVAASAGMF
+381 DVNEIVDKSSSMF
-395 ARTRKEIHVASQ
+395 ARTRKEIQVEQH
-407 LEEAPLMAE
+407 LEEDLAMAE
-416 VDASQIELAL
+416 VDAAQIELAL

-439 GGTLSVS
+439 GGKLKVS
-446 ASEVNLDD
+446 TANTMLDD
-454 AFVKPYHLTPGKYV
+454 AFVKPYNLSPGSYL
-468 RIDVTDTG
+468 RISVADTG
-476 AGMDK
+476 SGMDEK
-481 KTIGRIFEPFYTTR
+481 HIERIFEPFYTTR

-509 GIIKQH
+509 GIIKKH
-515 RGIIT
+515 MGIIT
-520 VDSQVGAGTTF
+520 VESDLGKGTTF
-531 SIYLPVARP
+531 SIYLPAARI
-540 LVKPKMQDRLRV
+540 LQKPKDTENLRV
-552 ITSGKP
+552 ISSRKL

-583 NELGYGVLLAKGG
+583 NELGYEVLLANGG
-596 KEALRVFEENK
+596 HEALRVFEENK
-607 NRIKLL
+607 DRIKLL

-652 ESILKKGCDG
+652 ESIMKKGCDG

-667 YNLNQLAQKIEEIL
+667 YNLNQLAQKIKEIL
-681 S
+681 A

>member
-1 MRHIRRWLNADQPA
+1 M
-15 FRSFPLQA
+15 
-23 VHPKDDTPMNKKIMV
+23 KKKILV

-53 EGEGHEVKTCEDGL
+53 EGKGHEVQTCEDGL
-67 SALSLLTSYRPDIVF
+67 SALSLLTRYRPDIVF

-106 DCYLVIISAAV
+106 GCYLAIISAAV
-117 AEMDLDFRKI
+117 AEMDLDFREI

-136 PFGQMGKHVLAAV
+136 PFGQMGKHVLAAIEDA
-149 NDSSDHSKSISDQ
+149 NDPSKSITEHE
-162 DILGIA
+162 IRGIA
-168 SVDGI
+168 SMDGI

-197 MNEGIIEVYTGRVVY
+197 MNEGIVEVYTGRVVY
-212 ANSAAVTLLGIPL
+212 ANTAAVKLFGIPL
-225 ENLLSAEPRELFDAT
+225 ENLLSAEPRELFNEADRP
-240 AMGRIEALMGRDET
+240 RIEGLLEDDKGERPT
-254 TNSVAGLTHPLELNG
+254 VGLTRPLELNG
-269 RQVVIRSFPVIEEED
+269 RQVVIRSFPVKGEAD

-324 NLLMGIQGNVS
+324 NLLMGIQGNIS
-335 ILFQDKSA
+335 ILIQDKSP
-343 GDRGYDELAGIERCI
+343 GDSGYDELAGMERCI

-376 YSLEM
+376 YSLDLL
-381 VDVNDIVAASAGMF
+381 DVNSIIEASTGMF
-395 ARTRKEIHVASQ
+395 ARTRKEIHVVCR
-407 LEEAPLMAE
+407 LEEDPIMAE
-416 VDASQIELAL
+416 VDAAQIELAL

-434 HAMSN
+434 HAMSA
-439 GGTLSVS
+439 GGTLTVS
-446 ASEVNLDD
+446 ASPISLDD
-454 AFVKPYHLTPGKYV
+454 AFVKPYHLAAGRYV
-468 RIDVTDTG
+468 RIDVADTG
-476 AGMDK
+476 SGMDA
-481 KTIGRIFEPFYTTR
+481 KTIERIFEPFYTTR

-509 GIIKQH
+509 GIIKRH
-515 RGIIT
+515 HGIIK
-520 VDSQVGAGTTF
+520 VDSKVGLGTTF
-531 SIYLPVARP
+531 SIYLPMARI
-540 LVKPKMQDRLRV
+540 LEKPKTQDKLRV
-552 ITSGKP
+552 ISSDKLP
-558 PEKGSGTILVV
+558 KKGSGTILVV

-583 NELGYGVLLAKGG
+583 NELGYEVLLAGG
-596 KEALRVFEENK
+596 GEEALRVFEENK
-607 NRIKLL
+607 DRIKLL

-631 KSSRPDVRV
+631 KAVSPDVRV

-667 YNLNQLAQKIEEIL
+667 YNLNQLARKIEEIL

>member
-1 MRHIRRWLNADQPA
+1 M
-15 FRSFPLQA
+15 
-23 VHPKDDTPMNKKIMV
+23 KKKILV

-53 EGEGHEVKTCEDGL
+53 DGEGHEVKTCEDGL
-67 SALSLLTSYRPDIVF
+67 SALSLLTTYEPDIVF

-92 DKLCQIIRTMEHMR
+92 DKLCKIIRTMEHMKN
-106 DCYLVIISAAV
+106 CYLVIISAAV

-127 GVNACIAKG
+127 GVNTCIAKG
-136 PFGQMGKHVLAAV
+136 PFGQMGKHVLAAIK
-149 NDSSDHSKSISDQ
+149 DSSDPSKSISDHE
-162 DILGIA
+162 ILGIA

-197 MNEGIIEVYTGRVVY
+197 MNEGIVEVYTGRVVY
-212 ANSAAVTLLGIPL
+212 ANSAAVKLFDVPL
-225 ENLLSAEPRELFDAT
+225 ENLLSAKPRELFDEAFRS
-240 AMGRIEALMGRDET
+240 RIDDLMNRGAEK
-254 TNSVAGLTHPLELNG
+254 SPVVALTHPLELNG
-269 RQVVIRSFPVIEEED
+269 RQIVIRSFPVKPEAD

-296 RNLEYQLQHVRRMD
+296 RDLEYQLQHVRRMD

-335 ILFQDKSA
+335 ILIQDKKM
-343 GDRGYDELAGIERCI
+343 GDPGYDELAGIERCI
-358 DSGAN
+358 DSGAR

-369 SFAKGGR
+369 SFAKGGS
-376 YSLEM
+376 YSLDL
-381 VDVNDIVAASAGMF
+381 VDVNDIVEKSSSMF
-395 ARTRKEIHVASQ
+395 AKTRKEIQVEKH
-407 LEEAPLMAE
+407 LEEELATAE
-416 VDASQIELAL
+416 ADAAQIELAL

-439 GGTLSVS
+439 GGTLTVS
-446 ASEVNLDD
+446 TANVTLDESL
-454 AFVKPYHLTPGKYV
+454 VKPNNLTPGSYLK
-468 RIDVTDTG
+468 IDVTDTG
-476 AGMDK
+476 AGMDE
-481 KTIGRIFEPFYTTR
+481 KTVERIFEPFYTTR
-495 PMGEGTGLGLASVF
+495 PMGQGTGLGLASVF
-509 GIIKQH
+509 GIIKKHQ
-515 RGIIT
+515 GLIT
-520 VDSQVGAGTTF
+520 VDSQVGSGTTF
-531 SIYLPVARP
+531 SIYLPAARI
-540 LVKPKMQDRLRV
+540 LQKPKARDQLRV
-552 ITSGKP
+552 ISSGKR

-583 NELGYGVLLAKGG
+583 NELGYEVLLANGG
-596 KEALRVFEENK
+596 KEALRVFDENK
-607 NRIKLL
+607 DCIKLL
-613 ILDLIMPDL
+613 ILDLIMPDM

-631 KSSRPDVRV
+631 KATRPDIRV

-667 YNLNQLAQKIEEIL
+667 YNLNQLAQKIKEIL
-681 S
+681 A

>member
-1 MRHIRRWLNADQPA
+1 M
-15 FRSFPLQA
+15 
-23 VHPKDDTPMNKKIMV
+23 KKKILV

-53 EGEGHEVKTCEDGL
+53 DGEGHEVKTCEDGL
-67 SALSLLTSYRPDIVF
+67 SALSLLTTYQPDIVF

-106 DCYLVIISAAV
+106 NCYLVIISAAV
-117 AEMDLDFRKI
+117 AEMDLDFRQI

-136 PFGQMGKHVLAAV
+136 PFGQMGKHVLAAI
-149 NDSSDHSKSISDQ
+149 NDSNDPSNMLAEHE
-162 DILGIA
+162 ILGIA

-197 MNEGIIEVYTGRVVY
+197 MNEGIIEIYTGRVVY
-212 ANSAAVTLLGIPL
+212 ANSAAVRLFGVPP
-225 ENLLSAEPRELFDAT
+225 ENLLSAKPGDLFDETSRSRINALLTRGKDDGPTT
-240 AMGRIEALMGRDET
+240 A
-254 TNSVAGLTHPLELNG
+254 VGLTRPLELNG
-269 RQVVIRSFPVIEEED
+269 RQIVIRSFPVKEEAD

-296 RNLEYQLQHVRRMD
+296 RDLEYQLQHVRRMD

-335 ILFQDKSA
+335 ILIQDKTA
-343 GDRGYDELAGIERCI
+343 GDSGYDELAGIERCI

-376 YSLEM
+376 YSLDL
-381 VDVNDIVAASAGMF
+381 VDLNDIVEKSAGMF
-395 ARTRKEIHVASQ
+395 ARTRKEIQVERH
-407 LEEAPLMAE
+407 LEEESLMAE
-416 VDASQIELAL
+416 VDAAQIELAL

-434 HAMSN
+434 HAMSH
-439 GGTLSVS
+439 GGTLTVATAMVS
-446 ASEVNLDD
+446 LDD
-454 AFVKPYHLTPGKYV
+454 TFVKPYNLAPGRYLK
-468 RIDVTDTG
+468 IDIADTG
-476 AGMDK
+476 AGMDE
-481 KTIGRIFEPFYTTR
+481 KTIERIFEPFYTTR

-509 GIIKQH
+509 GIIKKHQ
-515 RGIIT
+515 GIIT
-520 VDSQVGAGTTF
+520 VESKVGTGTTF
-531 SIYLPVARP
+531 SIYLPAARI
-540 LVKPKMQDRLRV
+540 LQKPKQRDRLRV
-552 ITSGKP
+552 ISSGKAL
-558 PEKGSGTILVV
+558 EKGSGTILVV

-583 NELGYGVLLAKGG
+583 NELGYEVLLANGG
-596 KEALRVFEENK
+596 KEALRVFAENK
-607 NRIKLL
+607 DRIKLL
-613 ILDLIMPDL
+613 ILDLVMPDL

-631 KSSRPDVRV
+631 KALRPDIRV

-667 YNLNQLAQKIEEIL
+667 YNLNQLAKKIKEIL
-681 S
+681 A

>member
-1 MRHIRRWLNADQPA
+1 M
-15 FRSFPLQA
+15 
-23 VHPKDDTPMNKKIMV
+23 KKKILV

-48 LSNLL
+48 LSKLL
-53 EGEGHEVKTCEDGL
+53 DSEGHEVKTCEDGL
-67 SALSLLTSYRPDIVF
+67 SALSLLTTFEPDIVF

-92 DKLCQIIRTMEHMR
+92 DKLCQIIRTMEHMK

-136 PFGQMGKHVLAAV
+136 PFGQMGKHVLAAI
-149 NDSSDHSKSISDQ
+149 NDSNDPSTFNSEHGIV
-162 DILGIA
+162 GIA
-168 SVDGI
+168 SVNSI

-212 ANSAAVTLLGIPL
+212 ANSAAVKLFAVPL
-225 ENLLSAEPRELFDAT
+225 ENLLSAKPQNLFDDVFT
-240 AMGRIEALMGRDET
+240 SRIDALMNRDT
-254 TNSVAGLTHPLELNG
+254 KKMPVVGLSHPLELNG
-269 RQVVIRSFPVIEEED
+269 RQIVIRSFPVKGEAD

-296 RNLEYQLQHVRRMD
+296 RDLEYQLQHVRRMD

-335 ILFQDKSA
+335 ILIQDKKM
-343 GDRGYDELAGIERCI
+343 GDPGYDELAGIERCI
-358 DSGAN
+358 DSGAK

-376 YSLEM
+376 YSLGLE
-381 VDVNDIVAASAGMF
+381 DVNDIVEKSSSMF
-395 ARTRKEIHVASQ
+395 ARTRKEIHVEQ
-407 LEEAPLMAE
+407 HLEEDLVMAE
-416 VDASQIELAL
+416 ADAAQIELAL

-439 GGTLSVS
+439 GGTLTVS
-446 ASEVNLDD
+446 TANIILNDP
-454 AFVKPYHLTPGKYV
+454 FVKPYNLAPGSYLKISV
-468 RIDVTDTG
+468 ADTG
-476 AGMDK
+476 SGMDEK
-481 KTIGRIFEPFYTTR
+481 SIERIFEPFYTTR

-509 GIIKQH
+509 GIIKKH
-515 RGIIT
+515 KGIIT
-520 VDSQVGAGTTF
+520 VDSQVGRGTTF
-531 SIYLPVARP
+531 SIYLPAARILQRP
-540 LVKPKMQDRLRV
+540 KEAEKPRV
-552 ITSGKP
+552 ISSGKR

-583 NELGYGVLLAKGG
+583 NELGYEVLLANGG
-596 KEALRVFEENK
+596 KEALRVFDENK
-607 NRIKLL
+607 DRINLL

-622 GGEIVYDRI
+622 SGELVYDRI
-631 KSSRPDVRV
+631 KSLRPDIRV

-652 ESILKKGCDG
+652 ESILKRGCDG

-667 YNLNQLAQKIEEIL
+667 YNLNQLADKIKQIL
-681 S
+681 A

>member
-1 MRHIRRWLNADQPA
+1 M
-15 FRSFPLQA
+15 
-23 VHPKDDTPMNKKIMV
+23 KKKILV

-53 EGEGHEVKTCEDGL
+53 DGEGHEVKTCEDGL
-67 SALSLLTSYRPDIVF
+67 SALSLLTTFEPDIVF

-92 DKLCQIIRTMEHMR
+92 DKLCQIIRTMEHMK

-136 PFGQMGKHVLAAV
+136 PFGQMGKHVLAAIKDS
-149 NDSSDHSKSISDQ
+149 NDPSTFTSEHGIV
-162 DILGIA
+162 GIA
-168 SVDGI
+168 SVNGI

-212 ANSAAVTLLGIPL
+212 ANSAAVKLFAVPL
-225 ENLLSAEPRELFDAT
+225 ENLLSAKPQNLFDDVFT
-240 AMGRIEALMGRDET
+240 SRIDALMNRDT
-254 TNSVAGLTHPLELNG
+254 KKMPVVGLSRPLELNG
-269 RQVVIRSFPVIEEED
+269 RQIVIRSFPVKGEAD

-296 RNLEYQLQHVRRMD
+296 RDLEYQLQHVRRMD

-335 ILFQDKSA
+335 ILIQDKKM
-343 GDRGYDELAGIERCI
+343 GDPGYDELAGIERCI
-358 DSGAN
+358 DSGAK

-376 YSLEM
+376 YSLGLE
-381 VDVNDIVAASAGMF
+381 DVNDIVEKSSSMF
-395 ARTRKEIHVASQ
+395 ARTRKEIHVEQ
-407 LEEAPLMAE
+407 HLEEDLVMAE
-416 VDASQIELAL
+416 ADAAQIELAL

-439 GGTLSVS
+439 GGTLTVS
-446 ASEVNLDD
+446 TTNIILNDP
-454 AFVKPYHLTPGKYV
+454 FVKPYNLAPGSYLKISV
-468 RIDVTDTG
+468 ADTG
-476 AGMDK
+476 SGMDEK
-481 KTIGRIFEPFYTTR
+481 SIERIFEPFYTTR

-509 GIIKQH
+509 GIIKKH
-515 RGIIT
+515 KGIIT
-520 VDSQVGAGTTF
+520 VDSQVGRGTTF
-531 SIYLPVARP
+531 SIYLPAARILQRP
-540 LVKPKMQDRLRV
+540 KEAEKPRV
-552 ITSGKP
+552 ISSGKR

-583 NELGYGVLLAKGG
+583 NELGYEVLLANGG
-596 KEALRVFEENK
+596 KEALRVFDENK
-607 NRIKLL
+607 DRINLL

-622 GGEIVYDRI
+622 SGEIVYDRI
-631 KSSRPDVRV
+631 KSLRPDIRV

-652 ESILKKGCDG
+652 ESILKRGCDG

-667 YNLNQLAQKIEEIL
+667 YNLNQLADKIKRIL
-681 S
+681 A

>member
-1 MRHIRRWLNADQPA
+1 MQ
-15 FRSFPLQA
+15 
-23 VHPKDDTPMNKKIMV
+23 KKILV

-53 EGEGHEVKTCEDGL
+53 DGEGHEVKTCEDGL
-67 SALSLLTSYRPDIVF
+67 SALSLLTTFEPDIVF

-92 DKLCQIIRTMEHMR
+92 DKLCQIIRTMEHMK

-136 PFGQMGKHVLAAV
+136 PFGQMGKHVLAAIKDS
-149 NDSSDHSKSISDQ
+149 NDPSMVISEHE
-162 DILGIA
+162 ILGIA
-168 SVDGI
+168 SVNGI

-197 MNEGIIEVYTGRVVY
+197 MNEGIVEVYTGRVVY
-212 ANSAAVTLLGIPL
+212 ANSAAEKLFAVPL
-225 ENLLSAEPRELFDAT
+225 KNLLSARPQDLFDEASKS
-240 AMGRIEALMGRDET
+240 RID
-254 TNSVAGLTHPLELNG
+254 GLTNRGAEEMPVVGLTRPLELNG
-269 RQVVIRSFPVIEEED
+269 RQIVIRSFPVKGEAD

-296 RNLEYQLQHVRRMD
+296 RDLEYQLQHVRRMD

-335 ILFQDKSA
+335 ILIQDKKM
-343 GDRGYDELAGIERCI
+343 GDPGYDELAGIERCI
-358 DSGAN
+358 DSGAK

-376 YSLEM
+376 YSLDLE
-381 VDVNDIVAASAGMF
+381 DINDIVEKSSSMF
-395 ARTRKEIHVASQ
+395 ARTRKEIHVEQ
-407 LEEAPLMAE
+407 HLEEDLVMAE
-416 VDASQIELAL
+416 ADAAQIELAL

-439 GGTLSVS
+439 GGTLTVS
-446 ASEVNLDD
+446 TANIVLDD
-454 AFVKPYHLTPGKYV
+454 SFVKPYNLTPGSYLKISV
-468 RIDVTDTG
+468 ADTG
-476 AGMDK
+476 AGMDGK
-481 KTIGRIFEPFYTTR
+481 NIQRIFEPFYTTR

-509 GIIKQH
+509 GIIKKH
-515 RGIIT
+515 KGIIT
-520 VDSQVGAGTTF
+520 VDSQIGRGTTF
-531 SIYLPVARP
+531 SIYLPAARILQRP
-540 LVKPKMQDRLRV
+540 KEKDKPRV
-552 ITSGKP
+552 IASDKR

-583 NELGYGVLLAKGG
+583 KELGYEVLLANGG
-596 KEALRVFEENK
+596 KEALRIFDENK
-607 NRIKLL
+607 DRINLL

-622 GGEIVYDRI
+622 SGEIVYDRI
-631 KSSRPDVRV
+631 KASRPDVRV

-652 ESILKKGCDG
+652 ESILKRGCDG

-667 YNLNQLAQKIEEIL
+667 YNLNQLALKIRQIL
-681 S
+681 A

>member
-1 MRHIRRWLNADQPA
+1 M
-15 FRSFPLQA
+15 
-23 VHPKDDTPMNKKIMV
+23 KKKILV

-53 EGEGHEVKTCEDGL
+53 DGEGHEVKTCEDGL
-67 SALSLLTSYRPDIVF
+67 SALSLLTTFEPDIVF

-92 DKLCQIIRTMEHMR
+92 DKLCQIIRTMEHMK

-136 PFGQMGKHVLAAV
+136 PFGQMGKHVLAAIK
-149 NDSSDHSKSISDQ
+149 DSNNPSKLISEHE
-162 DILGIA
+162 ILGIA
-168 SVDGI
+168 AVNGI

-197 MNEGIIEVYTGRVVY
+197 MNEGIVEVYTGRVVY
-212 ANSAAVTLLGIPL
+212 ANSAAVKLFAVTL
-225 ENLLSAEPRELFDAT
+225 ENLLSAKPQDLFDDASKS
-240 AMGRIEALMGRDET
+240 RIDVLMNRDTEKMP
-254 TNSVAGLTHPLELNG
+254 VVGLARPLELNG
-269 RQVVIRSFPVIEEED
+269 RQIVIRSFPVKGEAD

-296 RNLEYQLQHVRRMD
+296 RDLEYQLQHVRRMD

-335 ILFQDKSA
+335 ILIQDKKM
-343 GDRGYDELAGIERCI
+343 GDPAYDELAGIERCI
-358 DSGAN
+358 DSGAK

-376 YSLEM
+376 YSLDLE
-381 VDVNDIVAASAGMF
+381 DVNDIVEKSSSMF
-395 ARTRKEIHVASQ
+395 ARTRKEIRVEQH
-407 LEEAPLMAE
+407 LEEDLVMAE
-416 VDASQIELAL
+416 ADAAQIELAL

-434 HAMSN
+434 HAMSS
-439 GGTLSVS
+439 GGTLTVS
-446 ASEVNLDD
+446 TANVVLDD
-454 AFVKPYHLTPGKYV
+454 SFVKPYNLTPGSYLKISV
-468 RIDVTDTG
+468 ADTG

-481 KTIGRIFEPFYTTR
+481 KSIQRIFEPFYTTR

-509 GIIKQH
+509 GIIKKH
-515 RGIIT
+515 KGIIT
-520 VDSQVGAGTTF
+520 VDSQVGRGTTF
-531 SIYLPVARP
+531 SIYLPAARI
-540 LVKPKMQDRLRV
+540 LQRAKEKKKPRV
-552 ITSGKP
+552 IASGKR

-583 NELGYGVLLAKGG
+583 NELGYDVLLANGG
-596 KEALRVFEENK
+596 NEALRIFDENK
-607 NRIKLL
+607 DRINLL

-622 GGEIVYDRI
+622 SGEIVYDRI
-631 KSSRPDVRV
+631 KAMRPDVRV

-652 ESILKKGCDG
+652 ESILKRGCDG

-667 YNLNQLAQKIEEIL
+667 YNLNQLAQKIKQIL
-681 S
+681 A

>member
-1 MRHIRRWLNADQPA
+1 M
-15 FRSFPLQA
+15 
-23 VHPKDDTPMNKKIMV
+23 KKKILV

-53 EGEGHEVKTCEDGL
+53 DGEGHEVKTCEDGL
-67 SALSLLTSYRPDIVF
+67 SALSLLTSFEPDIVF

-92 DKLCQIIRTMEHMR
+92 DKLCQIIRTMEHMK

-136 PFGQMGKHVLAAV
+136 PFGQMGKHVLAAIKDS
-149 NDSSDHSKSISDQ
+149 NDPSKVISEHE
-162 DILGIA
+162 ILGIA
-168 SVDGI
+168 AVNGI

-179 MTKELLGRNRH
+179 MTKELLWRNRH

-197 MNEGIIEVYTGRVVY
+197 MNEGIVEVYTGRVVY
-212 ANSAAVTLLGIPL
+212 ANSAAVKLFAVPL
-225 ENLLSAEPRELFDAT
+225 ENLLSAKPQELFDNASRS
-240 AMGRIEALMGRDET
+240 RIDALMNRGTEKMP
-254 TNSVAGLTHPLELNG
+254 VVGLTRPLELNG
-269 RQVVIRSFPVIEEED
+269 RQIVIRSFPVKGEAD

-296 RNLEYQLQHVRRMD
+296 RDLEYQLQHVRRMD

-335 ILFQDKSA
+335 ILIQDKKM
-343 GDRGYDELAGIERCI
+343 GDPGYDELAGIERCI
-358 DSGAN
+358 DSGAK

-376 YSLEM
+376 YSLDLE
-381 VDVNDIVAASAGMF
+381 DVNDIVEKSSSMF
-395 ARTRKEIHVASQ
+395 ARTRKEIHVEQ
-407 LEEAPLMAE
+407 RLEEDLVLAE
-416 VDASQIELAL
+416 ADAAQIELAL

-439 GGTLSVS
+439 GGTLTVS
-446 ASEVNLDD
+446 TANIVLDD
-454 AFVKPYHLTPGKYV
+454 SFVKPYDLTPGSYLKISV
-468 RIDVTDTG
+468 ADTG
-476 AGMDK
+476 AGMDEK
-481 KTIGRIFEPFYTTR
+481 NIQRIFEPFYTTR

-509 GIIKQH
+509 GIIKKH
-515 RGIIT
+515 KGIIT
-520 VDSQVGAGTTF
+520 VDSQVGKGTTF
-531 SIYLPVARP
+531 SIYLPAARI
-540 LVKPKMQDRLRV
+540 LQRPKKKDTPRV
-552 ITSGKP
+552 IASGTP

-583 NELGYGVLLAKGG
+583 NELGYEVLLANGG
-596 KEALRVFEENK
+596 KEALRIFDENK
-607 NRIKLL
+607 DRINLL

-622 GGEIVYDRI
+622 SGEIVYDRI
-631 KSSRPDVRV
+631 KALRPDVRV

-652 ESILKKGCDG
+652 ESILKRGCDG

-667 YNLNQLAQKIEEIL
+667 YNLNQLALKIKQIL
-681 S
+681 A

>member
-1 MRHIRRWLNADQPA
+1 M
-15 FRSFPLQA
+15 
-23 VHPKDDTPMNKKIMV
+23 KKKILV

-53 EGEGHEVKTCEDGL
+53 DSEGHEVKTCEDGL
-67 SALSLLTSYRPDIVF
+67 SALSLLTTFEPDIVF

-92 DKLCQIIRTMEHMR
+92 DKLCQIIRTMEHMK

-136 PFGQMGKHVLAAV
+136 PFGQMGKHVLAAI
-149 NDSSDHSKSISDQ
+149 NDSNDPSTFNSEHGIV
-162 DILGIA
+162 GIA
-168 SVDGI
+168 SVNSI

-212 ANSAAVTLLGIPL
+212 ANSAAVKLFAVPL
-225 ENLLSAEPRELFDAT
+225 ENLLSAKPQNLFDDVFT
-240 AMGRIEALMGRDET
+240 SRIDALMNRDT
-254 TNSVAGLTHPLELNG
+254 KKMPVVGLSHPLELNG
-269 RQVVIRSFPVIEEED
+269 RQIVIRSFPVKGEAD

-296 RNLEYQLQHVRRMD
+296 RDLEYQLQHVRRMD

-335 ILFQDKSA
+335 ILIQDKKM
-343 GDRGYDELAGIERCI
+343 GDPGYDELAGIERCI
-358 DSGAN
+358 DSGAK

-376 YSLEM
+376 YSLGLE
-381 VDVNDIVAASAGMF
+381 DVNDIVEKSSSMF
-395 ARTRKEIHVASQ
+395 ARTRKEIHVEQ
-407 LEEAPLMAE
+407 HLEEDLVMAE
-416 VDASQIELAL
+416 ADAAQIELAL

-439 GGTLSVS
+439 GGTLTVSTANIILNDPFVRPYNLVPGSYLKISV
-446 ASEVNLDD
+446 A
-454 AFVKPYHLTPGKYV
+454 
-468 RIDVTDTG
+468 DTG
-476 AGMDK
+476 SGMDEK
-481 KTIGRIFEPFYTTR
+481 SIERIFEPFYTTR

-509 GIIKQH
+509 GIIKKH
-515 RGIIT
+515 KGIIT
-520 VDSQVGAGTTF
+520 VDSQVGRGTTF
-531 SIYLPVARP
+531 SIYLPAARILQRP
-540 LVKPKMQDRLRV
+540 KEAEKPRV
-552 ITSGKP
+552 ISSGKR

-583 NELGYGVLLAKGG
+583 NELGYEVLLANGG
-596 KEALRVFEENK
+596 KEALRVFDENK
-607 NRIKLL
+607 DRINLL

-622 GGEIVYDRI
+622 SGELVYDRI
-631 KSSRPDVRV
+631 KSLRPDIRV

-652 ESILKKGCDG
+652 ESILKRGCDG

-667 YNLNQLAQKIEEIL
+667 YNLNQLADKIKQIL
-681 S
+681 A

>member
-1 MRHIRRWLNADQPA
+1 M
-15 FRSFPLQA
+15 
-23 VHPKDDTPMNKKIMV
+23 KKKILV

-53 EGEGHEVKTCEDGL
+53 DGEGHEVKTCEDGL
-67 SALSLLTSYRPDIVF
+67 SALSLLTTFEPDIVF

-92 DKLCQIIRTMEHMR
+92 DKLCQIIRTMEHMK

-136 PFGQMGKHVLAAV
+136 PFGQMGKHVLAAI
-149 NDSSDHSKSISDQ
+149 NDSNDPSTFNLEHGIV
-162 DILGIA
+162 GIA
-168 SVDGI
+168 SVNGI

-197 MNEGIIEVYTGRVVY
+197 MNEGIVEVYTGRVVY
-212 ANSAAVTLLGIPL
+212 ANSAAVKLFAVPL
-225 ENLLSAEPRELFDAT
+225 ENLLSANPQDLFDDVFT
-240 AMGRIEALMGRDET
+240 SRIAALMNRDT
-254 TNSVAGLTHPLELNG
+254 KKMPVVGLSRPLELNG
-269 RQVVIRSFPVIEEED
+269 RQIVIRSFPVKGEAD

-296 RNLEYQLQHVRRMD
+296 RDLEYQLQHVRRMD

-335 ILFQDKSA
+335 ILIQDKKM
-343 GDRGYDELAGIERCI
+343 GDPGFDELAGIERCI
-358 DSGAN
+358 DSGAK

-376 YSLEM
+376 YSLGLE
-381 VDVNDIVAASAGMF
+381 DVNDIVEKSSSMF
-395 ARTRKEIHVASQ
+395 ARTRKEIHVEQ
-407 LEEAPLMAE
+407 HLEEDLVMAE
-416 VDASQIELAL
+416 ADAAQIELAL

-439 GGTLSVS
+439 GGTLTVS
-446 ASEVNLDD
+446 TANIILKDS
-454 AFVKPYHLTPGKYV
+454 FVKPYNLTPGSYLKISV
-468 RIDVTDTG
+468 ADTG
-476 AGMDK
+476 SGMDEK
-481 KTIGRIFEPFYTTR
+481 SIERIFEPFYTTR

-509 GIIKQH
+509 GIIKKH
-515 RGIIT
+515 KGIIT
-520 VDSQVGAGTTF
+520 VDSQVGRGSTF
-531 SIYLPVARP
+531 SIYLPAARILQRP
-540 LVKPKMQDRLRV
+540 KEAEKPRV
-552 ITSGKP
+552 VSSGKR

-583 NELGYGVLLAKGG
+583 NELGYEVLLANGG
-596 KEALRVFEENK
+596 KEALRVFDENK
-607 NRIKLL
+607 ERINLL

-622 GGEIVYDRI
+622 SGEIVYDRI
-631 KSSRPDVRV
+631 KSLRPDIRV

-652 ESILKKGCDG
+652 ESILKRGCDG

-667 YNLNQLAQKIEEIL
+667 YNLNQLAQKIKQIL
-681 S
+681 A

>member
-1 MRHIRRWLNADQPA
+1 M
-15 FRSFPLQA
+15 
-23 VHPKDDTPMNKKIMV
+23 KKKILV

-53 EGEGHEVKTCEDGL
+53 DGEGHEVKTCEDGL
-67 SALSLLTSYRPDIVF
+67 SALSLLTTFEPDIVF

-92 DKLCQIIRTMEHMR
+92 DKLCQIIRTMEHMK

-136 PFGQMGKHVLAAV
+136 PFGQMGKHVLAAI
-149 NDSSDHSKSISDQ
+149 NDSNDPSTFNLEHGIV
-162 DILGIA
+162 GIA
-168 SVDGI
+168 SVNGI

-197 MNEGIIEVYTGRVVY
+197 MNEGIVEVYTGRVVY
-212 ANSAAVTLLGIPL
+212 ANSAAVKLFAVPL
-225 ENLLSAEPRELFDAT
+225 ENLLSANPQDLFDDVFT
-240 AMGRIEALMGRDET
+240 SRIAALMNRDT
-254 TNSVAGLTHPLELNG
+254 KKMPVVGLSRPLELNG
-269 RQVVIRSFPVIEEED
+269 RQIVIRSFPVKGEAD

-296 RNLEYQLQHVRRMD
+296 RDLEYQLQHVRRMD

-335 ILFQDKSA
+335 ILIQDKKM
-343 GDRGYDELAGIERCI
+343 GDPGFDELAGIERCI
-358 DSGAN
+358 DSGAK

-376 YSLEM
+376 YSLGLE
-381 VDVNDIVAASAGMF
+381 DVNDIVEKSSSMF
-395 ARTRKEIHVASQ
+395 ARTRKEIHVEQ
-407 LEEAPLMAE
+407 HLEEDLVMAE
-416 VDASQIELAL
+416 ADSAQIELAL

-439 GGTLSVS
+439 GGTLTVS
-446 ASEVNLDD
+446 TANIILKDS
-454 AFVKPYHLTPGKYV
+454 FVKPYNLTPGSYLKISV
-468 RIDVTDTG
+468 ADTG
-476 AGMDK
+476 SGMDEK
-481 KTIGRIFEPFYTTR
+481 SIERIFEPFYTTR

-509 GIIKQH
+509 GIIKKH
-515 RGIIT
+515 KGIIT
-520 VDSQVGAGTTF
+520 VDSQVGRGSTF
-531 SIYLPVARP
+531 SIYLPAARILQRP
-540 LVKPKMQDRLRV
+540 KEAEKPRV
-552 ITSGKP
+552 VSSGKR

-583 NELGYGVLLAKGG
+583 NELGYEVLLANGG
-596 KEALRVFEENK
+596 KEALRVFDENK
-607 NRIKLL
+607 ERINLL

-622 GGEIVYDRI
+622 SGEIVYDRI
-631 KSSRPDVRV
+631 KSLRPDIRV

-652 ESILKKGCDG
+652 ESILKRGCDG

-667 YNLNQLAQKIEEIL
+667 YNLNQLAQKIKQIL
-681 S
+681 A